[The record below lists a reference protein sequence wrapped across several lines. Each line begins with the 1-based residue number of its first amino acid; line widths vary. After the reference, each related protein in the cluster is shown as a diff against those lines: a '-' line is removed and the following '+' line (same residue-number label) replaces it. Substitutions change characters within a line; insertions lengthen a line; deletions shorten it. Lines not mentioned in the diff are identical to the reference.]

1 VGHLNSMPERPR
13 LNDAHTQKIGRPADP
28 IVGPAYACVQIL
40 AAAITKAGSL
50 DREKIRD
57 AIASTDMMTVI
68 GPVKFR
74 PDGVGVAQGVF
85 VQWIN
90 GKQELVWPKE
100 FASAPRAYPAPPF
113 AKR

>member
-1 VGHLNSMPERPR
+1 MPDRSR

-28 IVGPAYACVQIL
+28 IVGAAY
-40 AAAITKAGSL
+40 
-50 DREKIRD
+50 
-57 AIASTDMMTVI
+57 I

-74 PDGVGVAQGVF
+74 PDGVGVVQGVF
-85 VQWIN
+85 VQWID

-100 FASAPRAYPAPPF
+100 FASAPLAYPALPF